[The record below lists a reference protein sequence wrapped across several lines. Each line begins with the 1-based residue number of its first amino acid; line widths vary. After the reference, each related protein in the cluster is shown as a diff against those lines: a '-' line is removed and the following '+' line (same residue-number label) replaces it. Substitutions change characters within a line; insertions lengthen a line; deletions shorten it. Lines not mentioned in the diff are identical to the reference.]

1 MKKDVLRIARRY
13 RKSFTRIASKYP
25 KDAMNYWFD
34 FNCRTD
40 GLLDLLAEDS
50 SLSLKEHML
59 ISNYLALQWKRLFN
73 IYCK

>member
-13 RKSFTRIASKYP
+13 RKSFTRLASKYP
-25 KDAMNYWFD
+25 KQAMKYWFN
-34 FNCRTD
+34 FNARTD

-50 SLSLKEHML
+50 SLSSAEYML
-59 ISNYLALQWKRLFN
+59 ICDYLATQWQRLFN